1 MENKK
6 KIRKYLLIFF
16 LIAIIYVIYNIYHIL
31 TPFLICALLI
41 YLLSPMV
48 NTLSSGKVFGLKLS
62 RGYSVIVIYIL
73 IVGALI
79 IGSTVLFP
87 IIYAEGKKIALEIPA
102 QINSFRTETLPVLIG
117 NIQEQISAF
126 GVEVNIQQEFDKMIE
141 TGLSSG
147 QGHLESIPK
156 YAQKIAS
163 GFFATLTSLVVIF
176 IFTAF
181 VLIDLPNFKQKIKN
195 SIPPDYREGM
205 SDLANSI
212 NRDLNGAIRGQLI
225 ICLVNGFLTTLGLLA
240 LKVKFAVTLGI
251 VAAIFSLIPIF
262 GTIFSLAPTVLVA
275 VTQSWL
281 LAIEV
286 IVLILLVHLI
296 EANLLNPKI
305 MGTSVELHPA
315 IIIFS
320 IFVGEHLFGIAG
332 LLLAVPFVAVI
343 RSILIYTYNKFFVDE
358 PLVVAEIPEE
368 I

>member
-1 MENKK
+1 MV
-6 KIRKYLLIFF
+6 L
-16 LIAIIYVIYNIYHIL
+16 YVIYSIYHIL
-31 TPFLICALLI
+31 MPFLICALLI
-41 YLLSPMV
+41 YLLAPVV
-48 NTLSSGKVFGLKLS
+48 NYLSSGNFLGLKLS
-62 RGYSVIVIYIL
+62 RGYSVIIVYIL
-73 IVGALI
+73 IIGALV
-79 IGSTVLFP
+79 IGGTVLFP
-87 IIYAEGKKIALEIPA
+87 IIYSEGVKIASEIPA

-117 NIQEQISAF
+117 NIQEQISSL

-141 TGLSSG
+141 SAVSSG
-147 QGHLESIPK
+147 EGHLDSIPK

-163 GFFATLTSLVVIF
+163 GFFATMTSLVVIF

-181 VLIDLPNFKQKIKN
+181 ILIDLPRLKQNVIKF
-195 SIPPDYREGM
+195 IPNDYRE
-205 SDLANSI
+205 SATDLTHAI
-212 NRDLNGAIRGQLI
+212 NKDLNGAIRGQLI
-225 ICLVNGFLTTLGLLA
+225 ICIVNGFLTTIGLLL

-275 VTQSWL
+275 MTQSWL
-281 LAIEV
+281 LAVEV

-332 LLLAVPFVAVI
+332 LLLAVPFVAIV
-343 RSILIYTYNKFFVDE
+343 RSILIYTYRKYFIDNNE
-358 PLVVAEIPEE
+358 PLSIND
-368 I
+368 